1 MQTAHPV
8 CAVRQTA
15 NRMSASSLVM
25 KPPNGS
31 QLMSNTTTQPLTA
44 SARTNTLGLIL
55 VALSAVTWSFGG
67 TIARFLE
74 TTDSWQIVFWR
85 SFWATAFLLGFM
97 LVRDGA
103 AGTLQLYRSMG
114 RPGLLVALCFAT
126 ASTAFVIALQ
136 HTTVANILLM
146 QAGVP
151 LIAALMGVVLFR
163 ETPST
168 ATWIAIGAVI
178 FGVAVMVSESFTGE
192 VSPIGDGLALLIAVV
207 FAAATVVTRRHAH
220 VRMTPAVA
228 LGTGLAGAVALIM
241 GGAILPTVPDMGLLF
256 AFGALN
262 LGLGLA
268 FFVTGARLIPAAV
281 AALIGTLEPVL
292 GPLWVYWIHAEVP
305 TARTVLGGAII
316 LAALL
321 AHIGWQARG
330 RAT

>member
-1 MQTAHPV
+1 
-8 CAVRQTA
+8 
-15 NRMSASSLVM
+15 
-25 KPPNGS
+25 
-31 QLMSNTTTQPLTA
+31 MSNATVSTPATA
-44 SARTNTLGLIL
+44 PRAPTLGLIL
-55 VALSAVTWSFGG
+55 VALSAITWSFGG

-85 SFWATAFLLGFM
+85 SFWATVFLLGFM
-97 LVRDGA
+97 LARDGV
-103 AGTLQLYRSMG
+103 AGTVQLYRSMG
-114 RPGLLVALCFAT
+114 RPGLMVALCFAT

-136 HTTVANILLM
+136 YTTVANILLM

-151 LIAALMGVVLFR
+151 LMAALMGVVLFR
-163 ETPST
+163 ETPSL

-207 FAAATVVTRRHAH
+207 FAAATVITRRHAH

-228 LGTGLAGAVALIM
+228 LGTGLAGLVALSM
-241 GGAILPTVPDMGLLF
+241 GGAIVASVPDMGLLF

-292 GPLWVYWIHAEVP
+292 GPLWVYWIHAETP
-305 TARTVLGGAII
+305 STRTVLGGAII

-321 AHIGWQARG
+321 AHIGWQART
-330 RAT
+330 RAN